1 VLIGACHDATSGVP
15 PDVGNDSIEA
25 GYISLLLCI
34 VEWRVLGAVHTVK
47 GHSSG

>member
-1 VLIGACHDATSGVP
+1 VCHAMSGVP
-15 PDVGNDSIEA
+15 PDVGNDTDEV
-25 GYISLLLCI
+25 GYISLLLGI